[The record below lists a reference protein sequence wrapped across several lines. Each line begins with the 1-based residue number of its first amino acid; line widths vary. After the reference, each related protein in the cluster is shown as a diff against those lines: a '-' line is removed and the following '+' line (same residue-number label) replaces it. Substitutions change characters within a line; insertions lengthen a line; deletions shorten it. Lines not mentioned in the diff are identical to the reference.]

1 MAIKRACIKR
11 NQASCN
17 WMCGTPRT
25 CGGTLRVSRKTVS
38 TWKRNSVYPHVY
50 PRHLPPFLGHSC
62 AASMSRKHAVGMAS
76 PQTRKLDATAES
88 RAR

>member
-50 PRHLPPFLGHSC
+50 PRHLPPF
-62 AASMSRKHAVGMAS
+62 
-76 PQTRKLDATAES
+76 TRALVRCVNVAK
-88 RAR
+88 ARCGDGVPTN